1 MHNYY
6 TGFAVVAGI
15 FVHCALISSDRS
27 SSHYHL
33 SHRINLFAETHML
46 CNVHAVVFTG
56 NCVLSIHTYV
66 CNVYTHTHSYTWC
79 RVEGVCMRAPP
90 GHRPSVYERIRL
102 GRPPSLP
109 LLCQV
114 PEWVTSGGV
123 GVIGDNPFWVHVLK
137 HFLETEYYSRAICYW
152 GWFQSGRPATAWMSH
167 ALSINWM
174 FCIEKTHFLVIRGF
188 HIKISTFVL

>member
-1 MHNYY
+1 MTKAGLSWLHKSSSRHAWTTLGSKSKREQACPGLQARMSMSRLMRACLDSVSPHMSMSRLGRGPLSSCMCKYMHNYY
-6 TGFAVVAGI
+6 TAFAVVAGI

-109 LLCQV
+109 S
-114 PEWVTSGGV
+114 PMPG
-123 GVIGDNPFWVHVLK
+123 
-137 HFLETEYYSRAICYW
+137 A
-152 GWFQSGRPATAWMSH
+152 
-167 ALSINWM
+167 
-174 FCIEKTHFLVIRGF
+174 
-188 HIKISTFVL
+188 